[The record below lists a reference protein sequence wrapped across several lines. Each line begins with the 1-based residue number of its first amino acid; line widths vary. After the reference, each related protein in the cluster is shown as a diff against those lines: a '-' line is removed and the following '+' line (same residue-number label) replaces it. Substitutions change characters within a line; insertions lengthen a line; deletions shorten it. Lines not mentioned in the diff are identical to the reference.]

1 MRNQEGLHSLQGSLI
16 SFPEW
21 ASEQVLQQIRQLKN
35 YEPMTGA
42 RRVYDAVSEPAE
54 PVDCPTKPCLP
65 ALLAVP
71 RYIPLRWS
79 NAPCTS
85 MRQQ

>member
-16 SFPEW
+16 SLPEW
-21 ASEQVLQQIRQLKN
+21 ASEQVLQQIRQLTN

-42 RRVYDAVSEPAE
+42 RRVYGAVSEPAE
-54 PVDCPTKPCLP
+54 P
-65 ALLAVP
+65 
-71 RYIPLRWS
+71 RYIPVRWS